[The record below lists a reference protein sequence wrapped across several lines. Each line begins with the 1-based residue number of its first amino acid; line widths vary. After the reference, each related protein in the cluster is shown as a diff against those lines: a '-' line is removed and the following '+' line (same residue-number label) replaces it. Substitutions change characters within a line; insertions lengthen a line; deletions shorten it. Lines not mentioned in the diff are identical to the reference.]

1 VARARKSNGR
11 TPSRRGRTVLVV
23 LLVVASAGVA
33 AITGYRQR
41 QLAKNR
47 AEFEKVYG

>member
-1 VARARKSNGR
+1 MARAGKSNAG
-11 TPSRRGRTVLVV
+11 TSKRRGRTFLLAVV
-23 LLVVASAGVA
+23 VVAGAGIA

-41 QLAKNR
+41 QLGRNR